1 MKFQKTELFS
11 KKTQFLFFQQGKN
24 WGFFLNFSEFDFYL
38 KNPLIEP
45 WLSAM
50 FSASSIFQNSNFF
63 PEFLRIR
70 FLFKKS
76 ADRAVAFLRCF
87 QQVQV
92 SMIPT
97 FFLNFS
103 EFDFYL
109 KNPLIEPWLFCDV
122 FSKLNFPEFQL
133 FS

>member
-45 WLSAM
+45 WLFCV
-50 FSASSIFQNSNFF
+50 FSASSSSQNPNFF
-63 PEFLRIR
+63 PEFFRIR

-76 ADRAVAFLRCF
+76 AYRKVAFLRF
-87 QQVQV
+87 
-92 SMIPT
+92 
-97 FFLNFS
+97 
-103 EFDFYL
+103 
-109 KNPLIEPWLFCDV
+109 
-122 FSKLNFPEFQL
+122 FSKFKFPESQL

>member
-1 MKFQKTELFS
+1 M
-11 KKTQFLFFQQGKN
+11 FF
-24 WGFFLNFSEFDFYL
+24 FIFCENFH
-38 KNPLIEP
+38 KI
-45 WLSAM
+45 
-50 FSASSIFQNSNFF
+50 FSARQSFRLKINDEIPKNRTFFKKNAIFIFSARKKLGIF
-63 PEFLRIR
+63 PEFFRIR

-109 KNPLIEPWLFCDV
+109 KNPLIEPWLFCKNRKSFFCRF
-122 FSKLNFPEFQL
+122 FSFLL
-133 FS
+133 FLF

>member
-45 WLSAM
+45 WLFCV
-50 FSASSIFQNSNFF
+50 FSASSSSQNPNFF
-63 PEFLRIR
+63 PEFFRIR

-76 ADRAVAFLRCF
+76 ADRAVA
-87 QQVQV
+87 
-92 SMIPT
+92 
-97 FFLNFS
+97 
-103 EFDFYL
+103 
-109 KNPLIEPWLFCDV
+109 FCDV